1 MHGSALAAPV
11 DETPSH
17 QPGVL
22 PDRHRHR
29 RWWWLAAAGAAVV
42 GFVLVSLLPW
52 EWSFID
58 DGQLIGNLHAAT
70 HHYGTPAG
78 IAVTVYHAYQFDAWW
93 GLFRPAYWLWQA
105 VFYLLPVGPAHAVRV
120 AMLGCAV
127 AGPVVALGRRWT
139 GRYRRAAMA
148 WCAAAVLVD
157 GGIWFGLWY
166 PSLQELDGLAFVG
179 LGLAA
184 GRRHPWLRLA
194 GFLTAAWFK
203 APFGWLLLS
212 YGVLL
217 LVVERRWRYGVP
229 ATVLG
234 AGTVA
239 TATLMARSG
248 SYTGEMVFTAGHL
261 LSSAMGLAY
270 AAGPAALVVLV
281 GALGLG
287 VQLRRDARDAV
298 PLALL
303 LGGLGYAAN
312 LLPWHVGGYYPAP
325 AVYLATVGT
334 ALLLTASP
342 VPAARARTAT
352 VVTLV
357 STAVL
362 AAVLLVS
369 PLEQGVG
376 TVVDTVQLRDCVL
389 RLPPGAVIGFN
400 AGEGDLR
407 LAQIVTMHDPSWH
420 GRITWVDVD
429 HPSPYLQ
436 YYVNPQGSAAPAK
449 LLGTPVCDTH
459 SYVVHAV
466 TR

>member
-1 MHGSALAAPV
+1 
-11 DETPSH
+11 
-17 QPGVL
+17 
-22 PDRHRHR
+22 
-29 RWWWLAAAGAAVV
+29 
-42 GFVLVSLLPW
+42 
-52 EWSFID
+52 
-58 DGQLIGNLHAAT
+58 
-70 HHYGTPAG
+70 
-78 IAVTVYHAYQFDAWW
+78 
-93 GLFRPAYWLWQA
+93 
-105 VFYLLPVGPAHAVRV
+105 
-120 AMLGCAV
+120 
-127 AGPVVALGRRWT
+127 
-139 GRYRRAAMA
+139 
-148 WCAAAVLVD
+148 
-157 GGIWFGLWY
+157 
-166 PSLQELDGLAFVG
+166 
-179 LGLAA
+179 
-184 GRRHPWLRLA
+184 
-194 GFLTAAWFK
+194 
-203 APFGWLLLS
+203 
-212 YGVLL
+212 
-217 LVVERRWRYGVP
+217 
-229 ATVLG
+229 
-234 AGTVA
+234 
-239 TATLMARSG
+239 
-248 SYTGEMVFTAGHL
+248 
-261 LSSAMGLAY
+261 
-270 AAGPAALVVLV
+270 
-281 GALGLG
+281 
-287 VQLRRDARDAV
+287 V